1 MNDLDNTKKVIQI
14 PFFFNRSCSASEEGG
29 ILGFCLRKKSVLG
42 FKQSREILEDRV
54 VAGSLET
61 FAITQKRVI

>member
-1 MNDLDNTKKVIQI
+1 MNDLDNTKKVIRI
-14 PFFFNRSCSASEEGG
+14 PLFFNRSCSASEGG